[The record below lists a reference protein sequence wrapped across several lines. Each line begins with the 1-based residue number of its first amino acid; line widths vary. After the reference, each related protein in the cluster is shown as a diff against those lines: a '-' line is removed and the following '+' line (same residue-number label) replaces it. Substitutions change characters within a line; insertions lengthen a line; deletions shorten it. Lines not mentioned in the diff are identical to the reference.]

1 MKARSERSMVYNPFY
16 EKQVGINH
24 DQELIDRALEGGS
37 AELESLVLRHQSWI
51 YNIALGMT
59 CDASDAEDI
68 TQEIL
73 IKMITSLATY
83 DRTRAAFRTWLYR
96 IVANH
101 VISKRRC
108 RKEEAFSSLMSGD
121 AYHEYVESIADEKA
135 GRSPE
140 HTALVREA
148 RNTCVAGMLL
158 CLDKRQR
165 FVFILGAVFGVDD
178 AVGSEILEISREN
191 FRKILSRSRK
201 KLSHFFANTC
211 SLVNENNPCTCA
223 RWIEP
228 MKKLSLI
235 RQEQDGDPAAVK
247 SIAEV
252 VRGRAREYCDLY
264 DREMVGLYRDLPFSE
279 PPDMMSWI
287 RNAIKS
293 DQFKGLMDLN

>member
-1 MKARSERSMVYNPFY
+1 VYNPFS
-16 EKQVGINH
+16 EKQDLISQ
-24 DQELIDRALEGGS
+24 DQELIGKALEGGS
-37 AELESLVLRHQSWI
+37 AELESLLLRHQAWI

-73 IKMITSLATY
+73 IKMITSLSTY
-83 DRTRAAFRTWLYR
+83 DRTKASFRTWLYR

-101 VISKRRC
+101 VLSKRRC
-108 RKEEAFSSLMSGD
+108 RKEEVFSSLMTGD
-121 AYHEYVESIADEKA
+121 AYHEYVEGIADEKA
-135 GRSPE
+135 ERSPE
-140 HTALVREA
+140 HTALAREA

-165 FVFILGAVFGVDD
+165 LVFILGAVFGVDD

-191 FRKILSRSRK
+191 FRKILSRSRN
-201 KLSHFFANTC
+201 KLSNFFANTC
-211 SLVNENNPCTCA
+211 SLVNEKNPCTCS
-223 RWIEP
+223 RWVGP

-235 RQEQDGDPAAVK
+235 RREQDGDPAAVK

-252 VRGRAREYCDLY
+252 VKGRAREYCELY
-264 DREMVGLYRDLPFSE
+264 DREMVGLYRDLPFSN

-287 RNAIKS
+287 RKAIKS
-293 DQFKGLMDLN
+293 DQFKGLMELN